1 MKVTKELANL
11 RREYALKSLS
21 RSTVDRNPFVQF
33 TAWMNEALAAE
44 VSEPTAMTLAT
55 VDADYRPSARIVLLK
70 GFDEGGFVFFT
81 NYESKKGVN
90 LLANPNAVLHFF
102 WPDLERQVEIT
113 GTVVKTSP
121 EESEEYFRSRPFE
134 SRIGAWASKQSEA
147 IESRK
152 TLEKSFSD
160 LLAKYADGEVPL
172 PPFWGGFRLTPV
184 NFEFWQGRESRLHDR
199 ICYERQNDGWKIFR
213 RSP

>member
-21 RSTVDRNPFVQF
+21 RSTVDRDPFVQF

-55 VDADYRPSARIVLLK
+55 VDGDRCPSTRIVLLK
-70 GFDEGGFVFFT
+70 GFDENGFVFFT
-81 NYESKKGVN
+81 NYESKKAAD
-90 LLANPNAVLHFF
+90 LLVNPNAALHFF
-102 WPDLERQVEIT
+102 WPDLERQIEIR
-113 GTVVKTSP
+113 GTVTKTSQ
-121 EESEEYFRSRPFE
+121 EESKEYFRSRPFE

-152 TLEKSFSD
+152 TLEKSFGD

-199 ICYERQNDGWKIFR
+199 ICYERQNDGWNIFR

>member
-1 MKVTKELANL
+1 
-11 RREYALKSLS
+11 
-21 RSTVDRNPFVQF
+21 VDRDPFVQF

-55 VDADYRPSARIVLLK
+55 VDADHRPSARIVLLK
-70 GFDEGGFVFFT
+70 GFDEGGFVFYT

-90 LLANPNAVLHFF
+90 LLANPNAALHFF

-152 TLEKSFSD
+152 TLEKSFGD

-199 ICYERQNDGWKIFR
+199 ICYERQNDGWNIFR

>member
-1 MKVTKELANL
+1 MKVTKELASL

-21 RSTVDRNPFVQF
+21 RSTVDRDPFVQF

-55 VDADYRPSARIVLLK
+55 VDADHRPSARIVLLK
-70 GFDEGGFVFFT
+70 GFDEGGFVFYT

-90 LLANPNAVLHFF
+90 LLANPNAALHFF

-152 TLEKSFSD
+152 TLEKSFGD

-199 ICYERQNDGWKIFR
+199 ICYERQNDGWNIFR